1 MSLRLT
7 CSSFVLA
14 ALCAPAVALQ
24 ELPEGISLPEDRALA
39 TKLSDAQAY
48 LADQRWEAAVG
59 LLQEVAD
66 ADPSALIH
74 DRDAIYVGAVERAQ
88 LLLRTLPEPAVA
100 FRQELVGRRAALEL
114 AEALDPPD
122 VHRLESIARRYAG
135 VEVGERARKVLQE
148 LWYDRGYPELA
159 RRQGATELRPDW
171 QAALPPQPPADPLM
185 PPVFRDLDD
194 VSLPRLRPQELQS
207 AWRFSFDDDAPTSD
221 LGHRMAFGHGLGFAT
236 NGREVVALELG
247 SGQSRWH
254 FRGPEGWSRLGSRE
268 RQDISKGASP
278 LTLLAPVLAEGV
290 VLAVIQEPLSIGR
303 SDSYSRIPIR
313 RKLPARRLYAFDA
326 VDGTI
331 LWKQEAS
338 WMEPGQRFPVQLA
351 AGPPAVAGGRVFLPV
366 YSASGTVDLSLLAFD
381 LHTGERLWER
391 FLVSGT
397 METNLFGNVLS
408 ELACPPPVADLERV
422 LLCTHFGAVCAV
434 DASTGNALWTRTY
447 PRTLVRTRQNGM
459 VGNRDLFFHNNPP
472 TFDGE
477 RLVVAPT
484 DSFFAF
490 CLDVLT
496 GDRIARWPAV
506 SNNRYGTLSNLIG
519 MDKDY
524 VWFSGTHVSRLPL
537 DEIAHPRPRTSP
549 SLYDYVSSDSANLN
563 AGAVAHGSVLAMS
576 TGGVVDLDPEA
587 LSIRGDAL
595 SWETLEG
602 RFIGPAQVTH
612 GLVLLMTSKGIIA
625 FASPGALLD
634 TMISRDLDAELLRE
648 ILPLLEAVRY
658 EEEPGLG
665 RKIARSAEDLAKREE
680 FADLAEDLDFL
691 AGRTLL
697 LSGATR
703 RGLKQL
709 STLLDS
715 SQSRLRIDAASLILD
730 AQAELDASSGRL
742 TKALAVLEDDRPQ
755 RVLTRSNRMES
766 LEGALVRARALIAL
780 TSRDQAVQR
789 QGLVDALLL
798 EDPSSLEVGGIPLQ
812 DWAEEILFGLLR
824 DPKQA
829 AAHQVAAASRLAQAA
844 PDDAFLRA
852 YGNTDAAQD
861 WLQERLA
868 LDGLAP
874 EHRIRLLA
882 WAYRYGTP
890 DRTWPWLPKKLQHK
904 PSLAALPGSLQ
915 PLVSVKL
922 DGAVPLHAMA
932 VDDVAYVFL
941 QDDHLCRILRLTAD
955 GSRLLHTVPFLTSA
969 DSLPNLEQYRFATE
983 TGIALLYKD
992 RWVHIDHQ
1000 GRRRERLLPF
1010 PMFKSSAPK
1019 RIGDFA
1025 AVLLRGT
1032 GRSLVLQ
1039 MIDLESGLPYLE
1051 QQLEATADR
1060 YLQIVANSEYLFLLQ
1075 DKSSHVSRIDLQH
1088 AGDIVDFQL
1097 PFAPRWGELQSVRAF
1112 GDGVAI
1118 PTSRAAADGSI
1129 LIQRPNR
1136 PTQVFPLEDL
1146 EFTTIPTAE
1155 GIGWWTRPTRSIAAE
1170 AGPITLHWMQPGA
1183 RRPWT
1188 HRFLDPAVR
1197 IPQFLSRMRNLK
1209 ALDGEQFLAI
1219 QPAARDRLEVQCL
1232 ALGELETNWTSLVND
1247 ISFSNLVEPIP
1258 VPQHGADGWALL
1270 LREASTRRANAQLHC
1285 LIFDDKGI
1293 LRGQYS
1299 TGSTARSFST
1309 QRIHLLPGWV
1319 LLRNGDVITLL
1330 GDQ

>member
-1 MSLRLT
+1 MSPPLT
-7 CSSFVLA
+7 CSFLVLA
-14 ALCAPAVALQ
+14 ALCAPAAAQQ
-24 ELPEGISLPEDRALA
+24 ELPAGISLPEDRALA

-74 DRDAIYVGAVERAQ
+74 DRDAVYVGAVERAQ
-88 LLLRTLPEPAVA
+88 LLLRTLPEPAMA
-100 FRQELVGRRAALEL
+100 FRKELVSRRATLEL

-122 VHRLESIARRYAG
+122 IHRLESIARRYAG
-135 VEVGERARKVLQE
+135 VPVGDRARRILQE
-148 LWYDRGYPELA
+148 MWYDRGYPELA
-159 RRQGATELRPDW
+159 RRQGAAELRPDW

-185 PPVFRDLDD
+185 PPVFHDLDD
-194 VSLPRLRPQELQS
+194 VSLPRLRAQELQP

-247 SGQSRWH
+247 SGQARWH
-254 FRGPEGWSRLGSRE
+254 FRGPEGWNRLGTRE
-268 RQDISKGASP
+268 RQEISKGASP

-290 VLAVIQEPLSIGR
+290 VLAVIQEPVSIGR

-326 VDGTI
+326 TDGTV
-331 LWKQEAS
+331 LWKQDAT
-338 WMEPGQRFPVQLA
+338 WMEPGQRFPVELA

-434 DASTGNALWTRTY
+434 DAATGNALWTRTY

-472 TFDGE
+472 TFDGA

-490 CLDVLT
+490 CLDAVS

-519 MDKDY
+519 MDRDY
-524 VWFSGTHVSRLPL
+524 VWFSGTHVARLPL
-537 DEIAHPRPRTSP
+537 DEIAHPQPRTSP
-549 SLYDYVSSDSANLN
+549 SLYDYVSADSANLN

-595 SWETLEG
+595 SWEALEG

-634 TMISRDLDAELLRE
+634 TLISRDLDVELLRE

-680 FADLAEDLDFL
+680 FEVLAEDLRFL

-697 LSGATR
+697 LSGDTR
-703 RGLKQL
+703 LGLKQL
-709 STLLDS
+709 NSLLDS
-715 SQSRLRIDAASLILD
+715 DRPRLRIDAASLILD
-730 AQAELDASSGRL
+730 AQAEADASSGRL
-742 TKALAVLEDDRPQ
+742 RKALTVLESDRPE
-755 RVLTRSNRMES
+755 RVLTRQNRMES
-766 LEGALVRARALIAL
+766 LEGALVRAHALVAL

-798 EDPSSLEVGGIPLQ
+798 EDPGTLHVHELPLQ
-812 DWAEEILFGLLR
+812 EWAEEILLGLLR

-829 AAHQVAAASRLAQAA
+829 SAHQQAALELLSSAA

-852 YGNTDAAQD
+852 FGKTDAAQD
-861 WLQERLA
+861 WLEEQLAIEGQDQE
-868 LDGLAP
+868 
-874 EHRIRLLA
+874 HQIRLLS
-882 WAYRYGTP
+882 WAYRYGTL
-890 DRTWPWLPKKLQHK
+890 DRTWPLLPQKLQRK
-904 PSLAALPGSLQ
+904 PTPVSLPQSLH

-922 DGAVPLHAMA
+922 DGALPLHVMA
-932 VDDVAYVFL
+932 VDGVAYVFL
-941 QDDHLCRILRLTAD
+941 QDDQLCRILRLTGE
-955 GSRLLHTVPFLTSA
+955 GSRLLHTVPFLTGA
-969 DSLPNLEQYRFATE
+969 DSLPNLEQFRFATE

-1000 GRRRERLLPF
+1000 GRRHERLLPF
-1010 PMFKSSAPK
+1010 PMFKSSSPQ

-1039 MIDLESGLPYLE
+1039 MIDLETGIPYLE
-1051 QQLEATADR
+1051 QELEATADR
-1060 YLQIVANSEYLFLLQ
+1060 YLQLVANSEYLFLLQ
-1075 DKSSHVSRIDLQH
+1075 DKSSQVSRIDLQH
-1088 AGDIVDFQL
+1088 AGAIVEFQL

-1112 GDGVAI
+1112 GEGIAI
-1118 PTSRAAADGSI
+1118 PTTRAAADGSI
-1129 LIQRPNR
+1129 LIQRPDR
-1136 PTQVFPLEDL
+1136 PTQVFPLENL
-1146 EFTTIPTAE
+1146 EFTTIPTDK
-1155 GIGWWTRPTRSIAAE
+1155 GIGWWTRPTRSLAAE
-1170 AGPITLHWMQPGA
+1170 AGPVTLHWMEPGA

-1209 ALDGEQFLAI
+1209 PLDGEQFLAL
-1219 QPAARDRLEVQCL
+1219 QAAARDRLEVQCL
-1232 ALGELETNWTSLVND
+1232 TLGELETTWTSLVND
-1247 ISFSNLVEPIP
+1247 VSFSNLVEPIP
-1258 VPQHGADGWALL
+1258 VPQRAADGWALL
-1270 LREASTRRANAQLHC
+1270 LREGSARRAQAQLHC
-1285 LIFDDKGI
+1285 LIFDGQGI
-1293 LRGQYS
+1293 LRGNYS
-1299 TGSTARSFST
+1299 TPSTARSFST
-1309 QRIHLLPGWV
+1309 QGVHLLPGWV